1 LKFSTYTNTVT
12 ALTDE
17 AGNVDTKINTNLYI
31 NLYKS
36 SSAGVITSVNG
47 ASAPSTVMGGADI
60 AAAQQWTGTRQMN
73 NLAFAIVK
81 LVYNR
86 DADTT
91 GLSPITFRVSHYPN
105 GASVA
110 KPGDVWLDYITNQEY
125 GGAVGWMPDGT
136 FSAAF
141 VDTTC
146 VAPLNAYSDATIT
159 YTPAGGGSTVTQ
171 SRYRINGVLDAGQS
185 VLSNLD
191 RIMSACDSWMTYNAA
206 LGQWSVVINK
216 AETAAYAF
224 TDNNIIGEI
233 RVSASDITSS
243 INQVEARFPFKENR
257 DQSSFVNLE
266 TPFGLLYPNEPV
278 NKYSITYD
286 LVNDSVQA
294 QYLANRL
301 LEQAREDLIVSF
313 STTYYGIQVDAGN
326 VISVTNSDY
335 GWNAKLFRV
344 MKVNEASLPDGSLGA
359 KLELSEYSA
368 AVYDDQDVT
377 QYSLVPNSNL
387 PSAAY
392 FSPLSAPTVSATY
405 PSASIPS
412 FDVTVTVPTTG
423 RVTFGTLYYT
433 TTPATPTSYL
443 VLDIAN
449 SANNIPVVNGTT
461 YTFANITLPAATYY
475 FAFTVGNETATST
488 KSANSSAFVWN
499 PVGMVGPT
507 GDSGLSAITAYRSQS
522 QTSAAPATPSNTI
535 GATAPAG
542 WSLTAPSVVVGNVLW
557 YSFGQYNSSG
567 STISGIPAGQTQWG
581 APTAASIFQDIRS
594 DNWNGSN
601 PPTGGTPAT
610 YGTAGYYIQQSTG
623 DMFLNSVYARGIATF
638 DGANTVGGNT
648 YALVANSTLNTNG
661 GLISYSAT
669 IFNGAVM
676 GYGSS
681 SAFGGYFQTT
691 GSQAALA
698 SFSSGSG
705 AGLQVGGGT
714 MTINNSTQVTNLNAN
729 FLQGNLASAFATVAS
744 GTDAYAA
751 NRLNGSAGS
760 NVLRFVQGT
769 VTGAATANFIGTNK
783 PASTSSNV
791 WMQITIDGTTL
802 YIPVWT

>member
-1 LKFSTYTNTVT
+1 
-12 ALTDE
+12 
-17 AGNVDTKINTNLYI
+17 
-31 NLYKS
+31 
-36 SSAGVITSVNG
+36 
-47 ASAPSTVMGGADI
+47 
-60 AAAQQWTGTRQMN
+60 
-73 NLAFAIVK
+73 
-81 LVYNR
+81 
-86 DADTT
+86 
-91 GLSPITFRVSHYPN
+91 
-105 GASVA
+105 
-110 KPGDVWLDYITNQEY
+110 
-125 GGAVGWMPDGT
+125 
-136 FSAAF
+136 
-141 VDTTC
+141 
-146 VAPLNAYSDATIT
+146 
-159 YTPAGGGSTVTQ
+159 
-171 SRYRINGVLDAGQS
+171 
-185 VLSNLD
+185 
-191 RIMSACDSWMTYNAA
+191 
-206 LGQWSVVINK
+206 
-216 AETAAYAF
+216 
-224 TDNNIIGEI
+224 
-233 RVSASDITSS
+233 
-243 INQVEARFPFKENR
+243 
-257 DQSSFVNLE
+257 
-266 TPFGLLYPNEPV
+266 
-278 NKYSITYD
+278 
-286 LVNDSVQA
+286 
-294 QYLANRL
+294 
-301 LEQAREDLIVSF
+301 
-313 STTYYGIQVDAGN
+313 
-326 VISVTNSDY
+326 
-335 GWNAKLFRV
+335 
-344 MKVNEASLPDGSLGA
+344 
-359 KLELSEYSA
+359 
-368 AVYDDQDVT
+368 
-377 QYSLVPNSNL
+377 
-387 PSAAY
+387 
-392 FSPLSAPTVSATY
+392 
-405 PSASIPS
+405 
-412 FDVTVTVPTTG
+412 
-423 RVTFGTLYYT
+423 
-433 TTPATPTSYL
+433 
-443 VLDIAN
+443 
-449 SANNIPVVNGTT
+449 
-461 YTFANITLPAATYY
+461 
-475 FAFTVGNETATST
+475 
-488 KSANSSAFVWN
+488 
-499 PVGMVGPT
+499 MVGPT